1 MGKRICKCNIAGGIF
16 LPSGEI
22 SWLFF
27 RNRTVQEQNNEPPFL
42 RLPQRRGRIFVA
54 FAEFAECHTNVLDAS
69 AEQGYNID
77 TQIDGIIST
86 WRSPQLLSGS
96 FLTCPDQV

>member
-1 MGKRICKCNIAGGIF
+1 MQKKE
-16 LPSGEI
+16 PS
-22 SWLFF
+22 
-27 RNRTVQEQNNEPPFL
+27 FL
-42 RLPQRRGRIFVA
+42 RLPQRHCRIFVV

-86 WRSPQLLSGS
+86 
-96 FLTCPDQV
+96 

>member
-1 MGKRICKCNIAGGIF
+1 M
-16 LPSGEI
+16 
-22 SWLFF
+22 
-27 RNRTVQEQNNEPPFL
+27 QEQNNEPPFL